1 MADVEI
7 PREQLPTK
15 FQLRAKIGQ
24 IDAWRAAAKAS
35 GEGLSSWI
43 RRVCDATAAGALTPV
58 ERHAP
63 DGALTPALAEGAPA
77 VSTERPVPPN
87 PADTARDPT
96 PTLSTEELLKYGG
109 RNPPLASNCVN
120 GNYHW
125 RLKSGERCLS
135 CGGVA

>member
-1 MADVEI
+1 MSDVEI

-24 IDAWRAAAKAS
+24 IDAWRVAAKAC
-35 GEGLSSWI
+35 GEDLSSWI
-43 RRVCDATAAGALTPV
+43 RRVCDETAAGALTPV

-63 DGALTPALAEGAPA
+63 DGALTPALSEGAPA
-77 VSTERPVPPN
+77 VSTERPVSPNLAFEVFPDAETMRREYHPRHHPP
-87 PADTARDPT
+87 D
-96 PTLSTEELLKYGG
+96 
-109 RNPPLASNCVN
+109 PLAANCVN
-120 GNYHW
+120 VSYHW